1 MILQQVGRKIQS
13 AIRRPNYRE
22 KVSFLEG
29 FHSDF
34 SRVVRLYTRQYDR
47 IVVMIEDLDR
57 CDPVKSAELLKAI
70 NLLIPDPVI
79 CEAKA
84 NSVRA
89 EVGPGK
95 LIFVIA
101 IDRAKVAAGLAA
113 SHESLGKYVAHSDQ
127 SDSERNNIGDVLAYW
142 YEYLEKFVQLPFRL
156 PRGDGCVVEEYI
168 RHLVNTPNANVP
180 PLSNNSDEAN
190 GSKRDIIDSDGQ
202 LVESIVTEMAPYLG
216 YNPRRLKQFL
226 GLFRLRYHVL
236 GSGLGADLALEDTLR
251 LVGKSVAF
259 ELLWPRLVDQLG
271 RDPEIICDLERLAHK
286 EGVVVDGRKTVDAR
300 LRSWSKDQRLMQF
313 LRLFDAAGGMASKY
327 IPWAVGITRR
337 LDTGSAEPS

>member
-1 MILQQVGRKIQS
+1 MILQQIGRKIQS
-13 AIRRPNYRE
+13 ATRRPNYRE
-22 KVSFLEG
+22 KVSFLEE

-34 SRVVRLYTRQYDR
+34 SRVVRLYTRQHDR

-79 CEAKA
+79 GE
-84 NSVRA
+84 A
-89 EVGPGK
+89 EVNAARADVRPGK

-113 SHESLGKYVAHSDQ
+113 VHESLGKYVIHAES
-127 SDSERNNIGDVLAYW
+127 SDSEGNNTGDVLAYW

-156 PRGDGCVVEEYI
+156 PRGGSCVVEEYVKY
-168 RHLVNTPNANVP
+168 LVNTPNDDVP
-180 PLSNNSDEAN
+180 PLSNNNDEAD

-202 LVESIVTEMAPYLG
+202 LVESIVTEMAPHLG
-216 YNPRRLKQFL
+216 YNPRRIKQFL

-259 ELLWPRLVDQLG
+259 ELLWPRLIDQLG
-271 RDPEIICDLERLAHK
+271 RDPKIICDLEQLAHN
-286 EGVVVDGRKTVDAR
+286 EGGAVDGKKTVDAR
-300 LRSWSKDQRLMQF
+300 LQSWSKDKRLMKF
-313 LRLFDAAGGMASKY
+313 LGEFGATCGMAQRY
-327 IPWAVGITRR
+327 IPWAVGITGK